1 MSRTSRQDFTFC
13 KLDRVQFPN
22 VSSSHVELNFLQK
35 APLPHYPVLIM
46 TKKAIIERTVAALD
60 KLPQQKVEEIFNFVE
75 YVLSQV
81 DENLLS
87 EGVQKIAA
95 EGSSFDFLRTE
106 EDLYSLKDLKEVYNG
121 KGWYR
126 SDRLSVH

>member
-1 MSRTSRQDFTFC
+1 M
-13 KLDRVQFPN
+13 
-22 VSSSHVELNFLQK
+22 
-35 APLPHYPVLIM
+35 YPVLIM

-121 KGWYR
+121 KG
-126 SDRLSVH
+126 